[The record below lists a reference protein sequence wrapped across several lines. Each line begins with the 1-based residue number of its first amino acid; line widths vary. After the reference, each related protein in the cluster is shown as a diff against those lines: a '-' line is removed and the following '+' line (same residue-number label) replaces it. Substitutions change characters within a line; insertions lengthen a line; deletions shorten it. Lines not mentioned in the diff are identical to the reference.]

1 MQNNTMNEPTPIPPD
16 KILSP
21 ENVTDEQLDNMAPV
35 FRAMER
41 TWAQEGVRLQNA
53 ALAAAANQDPA
64 GLHAALREVKEF
76 ESWQSKWA
84 DRLGHRT
91 SDRHREVQQAFSELS
106 NDISRAINGEL
117 PGQLGKRD
125 AADWWKDS
133 E

>member
-1 MQNNTMNEPTPIPPD
+1 MNEETTIPPE

-53 ALAAAANQDPA
+53 ALTAAANQDPA
-64 GLHAALREVKEF
+64 GLQAALREVKEM

-84 DRLGHRT
+84 DRLDHRT
-91 SDRHREVQQAFSELS
+91 SDRHRQVQQAFSELS
-106 NDISRAINGEL
+106 ADISRAINGEL
-117 PGQLGKRD
+117 PGQEQTDEGEEWKR
-125 AADWWKDS
+125 K
-133 E
+133 